1 MMAQEL
7 FCDDPLELCKA
18 GEAVL
23 QGEVGRT
30 LNEGQ
35 HIFHKFLGHAV
46 SGFVDPLTGHLL
58 LRICGKGKILGNH
71 FTGIVAI
78 YVHMTMESHH
88 LIGHAVDSGFHR
100 CTAGG
105 KGLVDVGRRG
115 KVRRA
120 ATPRI
125 FFTPHFCFT

>member
-46 SGFVDPLTGHLL
+46 SGFVDPLTGHLF
-58 LRICGKGKILGNH
+58 LRISGKGKILGNH

-88 LIGHAVDSGFHR
+88 LSDMPLTAAFTAARPAAKDSLISV
-100 CTAGG
+100 AEA
-105 KGLVDVGRRG
+105 K
-115 KVRRA
+115 
-120 ATPRI
+120 
-125 FFTPHFCFT
+125 